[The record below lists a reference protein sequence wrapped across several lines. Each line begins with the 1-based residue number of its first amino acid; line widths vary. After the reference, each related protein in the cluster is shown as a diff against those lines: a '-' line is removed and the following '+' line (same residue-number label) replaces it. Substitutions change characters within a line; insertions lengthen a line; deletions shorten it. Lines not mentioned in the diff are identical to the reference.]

1 MEDSPASGGEDE
13 VVEPDQGNSKP
24 TLPRNAALALTEASP
39 LAHHLAAAT
48 WRRPESG
55 RAAHVHSRA
64 EVYAGAH
71 HQVGALCYLSCAP
84 LTESS

>member
-1 MEDSPASGGEDE
+1 MEDSPASGDDE

-55 RAAHVHSRA
+55 RAAHVHS
-64 EVYAGAH
+64 
-71 HQVGALCYLSCAP
+71 
-84 LTESS
+84 